1 MNKAERES
9 LSYVNYTCPKLDG
22 HLDDLLELVVDKLL
36 EQSAYS
42 RLHRN
47 ELLDMFIDDFSV
59 CAERIKDDCT
69 KPLREALIEV
79 IENSS
84 E

>member
-1 MNKAERES
+1 MNRAERES

-36 EQSAYS
+36 WQPATI
-42 RLHRN
+42 HRDRN
-47 ELLDMFIDDFSV
+47 VLFDMFIDDFSV
-59 CAERIKDDCT
+59 CAERIKDECT

-79 IENSS
+79 IENYS